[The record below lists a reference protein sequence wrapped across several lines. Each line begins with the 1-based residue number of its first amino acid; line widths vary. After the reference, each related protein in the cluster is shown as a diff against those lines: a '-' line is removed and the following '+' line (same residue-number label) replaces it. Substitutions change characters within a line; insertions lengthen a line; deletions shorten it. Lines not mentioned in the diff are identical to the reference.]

1 MDTAPVPAFPL
12 LPTVVQ
18 FRELEQEIPVRST
31 ALLGTI
37 CELHRSPSSVVP
49 ITYVFESKLVPTA
62 IQEVSIGHEIEFSS
76 APNGIEVGA
85 VHAGG
90 LIQGLLLLR
99 VVATPPDETPEATQ
113 FVVVAQEMDVSEDTD
128 G

>member
-1 MDTAPVPAFPL
+1 M
-12 LPTVVQ
+12 
-18 FRELEQEIPVRST
+18 
-31 ALLGTI
+31 
-37 CELHRSPSSVVP
+37 
-49 ITYVFESKLVPTA
+49 
-62 IQEVSIGHEIEFSS
+62 QEVSIGHESESSS

-99 VVATPPDETPEATQ
+99 VVATPPSETPEATQ
-113 FVVVAQEMDVSEDTD
+113 FVVLAQEMEVSDETD